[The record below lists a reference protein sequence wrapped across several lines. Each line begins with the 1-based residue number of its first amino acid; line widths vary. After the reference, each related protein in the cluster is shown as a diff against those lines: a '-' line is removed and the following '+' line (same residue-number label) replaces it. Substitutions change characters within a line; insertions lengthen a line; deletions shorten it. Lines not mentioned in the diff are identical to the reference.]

1 MALES
6 AVDYAKK
13 FIEDAIIRNELT
25 PGARIKE
32 EEIAS
37 RLGISR
43 PPIRQAFEILVT
55 EGLVSRKPRCGV
67 FVSEL
72 TRKDIWEI
80 YTLKSALYGLATTL
94 AIDEMTDELLAEL
107 EDVVLLMEKCVTA
120 DPADVAQYQV
130 LNESFHTRIIL
141 DAVGHKRLQ
150 KLIGNLNNQAKRLS
164 YKTYAEREHLLSN
177 CRFHRRILE
186 AIRNKDKQLALALC
200 QEHIFEGMELL
211 QRYQSLTD

>member
-1 MALES
+1 MPLES

-13 FIEDAIIRNELT
+13 FIEDAIIRNELA

-55 EGLVSRKPRCGV
+55 EGLLSRKPRCGV

-72 TRKDIWEI
+72 TQKDIWEI
-80 YTLKSALYGLATTL
+80 YTLKSALYGLATSL
-94 AIDEMTDELLAEL
+94 VIDEMTDELIWEL
-107 EDVVLLMEKCVTA
+107 EDVVVSMEKCVA
-120 DPADVAQYQV
+120 SDPADVAQYQA
-130 LNESFHTRIIL
+130 LNESFHSGIIL
-141 DAVGHKRLQ
+141 DAIAHKRL
-150 KLIGNLNNQAKRLS
+150 KKFIDNLNNQAKRLS
-164 YKTYAEREHLLSN
+164 FKTYGDREHLLSN

-186 AIRNKDKQLALALC
+186 AIRNKDKQLALSLC
-200 QEHIFEGMELL
+200 QEHIFEGMQLL